1 MFVLAVP
8 KIWKQKLAQM
18 GATIEE
24 RLTKRVTHIFAM
36 NPDALL
42 QQVDGERL
50 SRFKG
55 VSQYSAIPCFNEIL
69 F

>member
-1 MFVLAVP
+1 MLILYYLFLALP

-36 NPDALL
+36 NRDALL
-42 QQVDGERL
+42 QQVDAERL

-55 VSQYSAIPCFNEIL
+55 VS
-69 F
+69 